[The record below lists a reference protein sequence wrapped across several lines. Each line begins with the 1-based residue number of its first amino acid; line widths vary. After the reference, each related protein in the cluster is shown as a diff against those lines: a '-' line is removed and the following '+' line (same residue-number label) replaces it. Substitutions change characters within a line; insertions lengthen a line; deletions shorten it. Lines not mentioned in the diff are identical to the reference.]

1 MSFLEGTWGGF
12 CWFVARTMEP
22 NRHQNKDK
30 KRGQLRNAIFAK
42 SCCGCSGG
50 SKNDDREV
58 GVGNKKMIKNLFKNE
73 IKTGRLFGIRFCS
86 IFLGLGIQVGM

>member
-1 MSFLEGTWGGF
+1 MCFWKELGKD
-12 CWFVARTMEP
+12 FVGLLARIMEP

-30 KRGQLRNAIFAK
+30 MRGQLRNAIFAK

-58 GVGNKKMIKNLFKNE
+58 GVGNKK
-73 IKTGRLFGIRFCS
+73 
-86 IFLGLGIQVGM
+86 